1 MITVHWDSYKYIMQL
16 SIYSEKFTCNELEKI
31 FWLPVDNVFKKWDRY
46 KDSNILYQ
54 KNEIRIN
61 YKWEYDDISIDK
73 YFEYILFIIKWKE
86 LTFQEYKKDCEYQL
100 SFVIYATNEP
110 PLHFSSEILFQ
121 LWAFWIELDIDQYIN
136 KNSNDE

>member
-73 YFEYILFIIKWKE
+73 YFEYILYHKVKGAYLSRIQKRLWISVIICNLCNKWTTIA
-86 LTFQEYKKDCEYQL
+86 L
-100 SFVIYATNEP
+100 FVRNIV
-110 PLHFSSEILFQ
+110 SIMSILNRVG
-121 LWAFWIELDIDQYIN
+121 YR
-136 KNSNDE
+136 SVY

>member
-73 YFEYILFIIKWKE
+73 YFEYIL
-86 LTFQEYKKDCEYQL
+86 
-100 SFVIYATNEP
+100 
-110 PLHFSSEILFQ
+110 
-121 LWAFWIELDIDQYIN
+121 
-136 KNSNDE
+136 